1 MYVPFFHNISF
12 FSVLKDFINKF
23 SLIFKNNSIIL
34 HPILYNI
41 ILRMKKITTIFML
54 MGALIPAGAQAQA
67 LSLDSCRAMALRNNK
82 QINASKLKKDVAYNL
97 KKSARTKYLPKV
109 DALGG
114 YEWFSKEISLLN
126 SDQKAAFSNL
136 GSTLAGGISGNASNL
151 MGQLVGQ
158 GILTPEQAQKI
169 GGLLSDKLAPVQQ
182 QGNAIGQNVVDAFRT
197 DTRNMWAGSVMVR
210 QPIYMGGAIIAANK
224 IADIGE
230 EIAEN
235 DLDHQTQ
242 QTLYA
247 IDQAYW
253 LAVSLKQKHKLATS
267 YRDLV
272 QKLNDDVHK
281 MIKQG
286 VATKADGLKVDV
298 KVNEAEMKMTQAED
312 GLALSKML
320 LCQLCGIPMNQEITL
335 ADEDK
340 ETLALS
346 GTPVDTE
353 QQRVAAADSAMNTRP
368 ELRMLQ
374 NALDISKQATNLVRA
389 IYMPHVALTGG
400 YTISNPN
407 VFNGFQKKFTGVW
420 NVGIIVQVP
429 VWNWFDCAYKV
440 RAAKATTNIA
450 QMNLDDT
457 REKIHLQIA
466 QSQFKVK
473 EAQKKL
479 NMAMRN
485 IASAEENLRCAN
497 LGFKEG
503 VMEVTDVMAAQTAWQ
518 QAQSQK
524 IDAEIDVK
532 LTQVGLNKALGI
544 LQ

>member
-1 MYVPFFHNISF
+1 
-12 FSVLKDFINKF
+12 
-23 SLIFKNNSIIL
+23 
-34 HPILYNI
+34 
-41 ILRMKKITTIFML
+41 MKKILTLIML
-54 MGALIPAGAQAQA
+54 MGAMTAAEAQS
-67 LSLDSCRAMALRNNK
+67 LELNLDSCRAMALRNNK
-82 QINASKLKKDVAYNL
+82 QLNASKLKKDVATNL

-126 SDQKAAFSNL
+126 EGQKSAFSNL
-136 GSTLAGGISGNASNL
+136 GSNILGGISGNANN
-151 MGQLVGQ
+151 MMTELVGK
-158 GILTPEQAQKI
+158 GLLTPEQAQKI
-169 GGLLSDKLAPVQQ
+169 GGLLNEKGGLIQQ
-182 QGNAIGQNVVDAFRT
+182 QVNALGQSVVDAFRT

-230 EIAEN
+230 QMAAN
-235 DLDHQTQ
+235 DLDMQTQ
-242 QTLYA
+242 STLYS
-247 IDQAYW
+247 IDRAYW
-253 LAVSLKQKHKLATS
+253 MVVSLRQKQKLANS

-272 QKLNDDVHK
+272 QKLNEDVHK

-298 KVNEAEMKMTQAED
+298 KVNEADMQIMQVED
-312 GLALSKML
+312 GLTLSKML
-320 LCQLCGIPMNQEITL
+320 LCQLCGIPMDQDIQL
-335 ADEDK
+335 ADENK
-340 ETLALS
+340 ESLGMT
-346 GTPVDTE
+346 GQFVDASV
-353 QQRVAAADSAMNTRP
+353 QQQAAADSAKSTRP
-368 ELRMLQ
+368 ELKMLQ
-374 NALDISKQATNLVRA
+374 NTVELTQQSVKLVRA
-389 IYMPHVALTGG
+389 ANLPHVALTGG

-407 VFNGFQKKFTGVW
+407 VFNGFQKRFTGVW
-420 NVGIIVQVP
+420 NVGVLVQVP
-429 VWNWFDCAYKV
+429 VWNWFDGAYKV
-440 RAAKATTNIA
+440 RAAKAAANIA

-457 REKIHLQIA
+457 QEKIHLQIT

-473 EAQKKL
+473 EAERKL
-479 NMAMRN
+479 NMAMKN
-485 IASAEENLRCAN
+485 IKSAEENLRCAN

-503 VMEVTDVMAAQTAWQ
+503 VMEITDVMAAQTAWQ

>member
-1 MYVPFFHNISF
+1 
-12 FSVLKDFINKF
+12 
-23 SLIFKNNSIIL
+23 
-34 HPILYNI
+34 
-41 ILRMKKITTIFML
+41 MKKILTLIML
-54 MGALIPAGAQAQA
+54 MGAMTAAEAQS
-67 LSLDSCRAMALRNNK
+67 LELNLDSCRAMALRNNK
-82 QINASKLKKDVAYNL
+82 QFNASKLKKDVATNL

-126 SDQKAAFSNL
+126 DGQKSAFSNL
-136 GSTLAGGISGNASNL
+136 GSNILGGISGNANN
-151 MGQLVGQ
+151 MMTELVGK
-158 GILTPEQAQKI
+158 GLLTPEQAQKI
-169 GGLLSDKLAPVQQ
+169 GGLLNEKGGIIQQ
-182 QGNAIGQNVVDAFRT
+182 QGNALGQSVVDAFRT

-230 EIAEN
+230 QIADN
-235 DLDHQTQ
+235 DLDMQTQ
-242 QTLYA
+242 QTLYS

-253 LAVSLKQKHKLATS
+253 LAVSLKQKYKLATS
-267 YRDLV
+267 YHNLV
-272 QKLNDDVHK
+272 KKLNEDVHK
-281 MIKQG
+281 MIQQG

-298 KVNEAEMKMTQAED
+298 KVNEAEMKITQAED
-312 GLALSKML
+312 GLVLSKML
-320 LCQLCGIPMNQEITL
+320 LCQLCGIPMNKQITL

-340 ETLALS
+340 ESLALS

-353 QQRVAAADSAMNTRP
+353 QQRVAATDSAMNTRP

-374 NALDISKQATNLVRA
+374 NTLDISKQATNLVRA
-389 IYMPHVALTGG
+389 VYLPHVALTGG

-407 VFNGFQKKFTGVW
+407 VFNGFEKKFAGVW
-420 NVGIIVQVP
+420 NVGVIVQVP
-429 VWNWFDCAYKV
+429 VWNWFDGAYKV
-440 RAAKATTNIA
+440 RAAKAASNIA

-457 REKIHLQIA
+457 REKIHLQIT

-479 NMAMRN
+479 SMAMKN
-485 IASAEENLRCAN
+485 IDSAEENLRCAN

>member
-1 MYVPFFHNISF
+1 
-12 FSVLKDFINKF
+12 
-23 SLIFKNNSIIL
+23 
-34 HPILYNI
+34 
-41 ILRMKKITTIFML
+41 ML
-54 MGALIPAGAQAQA
+54 MGAMTAAEAQS
-67 LSLDSCRAMALRNNK
+67 LELNLDSCRAMALRNNK
-82 QINASKLKKDVAYNL
+82 QLNASKLKKDVATNL

-114 YEWFSKEISLLN
+114 YEWISKEISLLN
-126 SDQKAAFSNL
+126 EGQKSAFSNL
-136 GSTLAGGISGNASNL
+136 GSNILGGISGNANN
-151 MGQLVGQ
+151 MMTELVGK
-158 GILTPEQAQKI
+158 GLLTPEQAQKI
-169 GGLLSDKLAPVQQ
+169 GGLLNEKGGLIQQ
-182 QGNAIGQNVVDAFRT
+182 QGNALGQSVVDAFRT

-230 EIAEN
+230 QIADN
-235 DLDHQTQ
+235 DLDMQTQ
-242 QTLYA
+242 QTLYS

-253 LAVSLKQKHKLATS
+253 LAVSLKQKYKLATS
-267 YRDLV
+267 YHDLV
-272 QKLNDDVHK
+272 KKLNEDVHK
-281 MIKQG
+281 MIQQG

-298 KVNEAEMKMTQAED
+298 KVNEAEMKITQAED
-312 GLALSKML
+312 GLVLSKML
-320 LCQLCGIPMNQEITL
+320 LCQLCGIPMNQQITL

-340 ETLALS
+340 ESLALS

-353 QQRVAAADSAMNTRP
+353 QQRVAASDSALNTRP

-374 NALDISKQATNLVRA
+374 NTLDISKQATNLVRA
-389 IYMPHVALTGG
+389 VYLPHVALTGG

-407 VFNGFQKKFTGVW
+407 VFNGFEKKFAGVW
-420 NVGIIVQVP
+420 NVGVIVQVP
-429 VWNWFDCAYKV
+429 VWNWFDGAYKV
-440 RAAKATTNIA
+440 RAAKAASNIA

-479 NMAMRN
+479 SMAMKN
-485 IASAEENLRCAN
+485 IDSAEENLRCAN

>member
-1 MYVPFFHNISF
+1 
-12 FSVLKDFINKF
+12 
-23 SLIFKNNSIIL
+23 
-34 HPILYNI
+34 
-41 ILRMKKITTIFML
+41 MKKILTLIML
-54 MGALIPAGAQAQA
+54 MGAMTAAEAQTMV

-82 QINASKLKKDVAYNL
+82 QINASKLKKDVATNL

-109 DALGG
+109 DAMGG

-126 SDQKAAFSNL
+126 DSQKSAFSNL
-136 GSTLAGGISGNASNL
+136 GSNIVGGITGNANDV
-151 MGQLVGQ
+151 MADLVSKGM
-158 GILTPEQAQKI
+158 LTPEQAQKI
-169 GGLLSDKLAPVQQ
+169 GELLNEKGSVIQQ
-182 QGNAIGQNVVDAFRT
+182 QGNAIGQSVVDAFRT
-197 DTRNMWAGSVMVR
+197 DTRNMWAGSVMLR
-210 QPIYMGGAIIAANK
+210 QPIYMGGAILAANK

-230 EIAEN
+230 QIADN
-235 DLDHQTQ
+235 DLDMQTQ
-242 QTLYA
+242 KTLYS

-253 LAVSLKQKHKLATS
+253 LAVSLKQKYKLATS

-272 QKLNDDVHK
+272 KKLNDDVHK
-281 MIKQG
+281 MIQQG

-298 KVNEAEMKMTQAED
+298 KVNEAEMKITQAED
-312 GLALSKML
+312 GLVLSKML
-320 LCQLCGIPMNQEITL
+320 LCQLCGIPMNQEVTL

-353 QQRVAAADSAMNTRP
+353 QQRVAASDSAMNTRP

-374 NALDISKQATNLVRA
+374 NTVDISKQATNLVRA
-389 IYMPHVALTGG
+389 VYLPHVALTGG

-420 NVGIIVQVP
+420 NIGVIVQVP
-429 VWNWFDCAYKV
+429 VWNWFDGAYKV
-440 RAAKATTNIA
+440 RASKAATNIA

-457 REKIHLQIA
+457 REKIHLQIT

-473 EAQKKL
+473 EAKKKL
-479 NMAMRN
+479 NMAIKN
-485 IASAEENLRCAN
+485 IDSANENLRCAN

>member
-1 MYVPFFHNISF
+1 MKTKYIT
-12 FSVLKDFINKF
+12 
-23 SLIFKNNSIIL
+23 LIL
-34 HPILYNI
+34 
-41 ILRMKKITTIFML
+41 L
-54 MGALIPAGAQAQA
+54 MGALIPAGAQTTV

-82 QINASKLKKDVAYNL
+82 QINASRLKKDVAYNL

-109 DALGG
+109 DAMGG
-114 YEWFSKEISLLN
+114 YEWFSREISLLN
-126 SDQKAAFSNL
+126 DGQKSTFSNL
-136 GSTLAGGISGNASNL
+136 GTSIVGGISDNANN
-151 MGQLVGQ
+151 MMTELVGK
-158 GILTPEQAQKI
+158 GLLTPEQAQKI
-169 GGLLSDKLAPVQQ
+169 GGLLQEKGGTIQQ
-182 QGNAIGQNVVDAFRT
+182 QGNAIGQSIVDAFRT
-197 DTRNMWAGSVMVR
+197 DTRNMWAGSIMLR
-210 QPIYMGGAIIAANK
+210 QPIYMGGAITAANK

-230 EIAEN
+230 QIADN
-235 DLDHQTQ
+235 DLDMQTQ
-242 QTLYA
+242 KTLYS

-253 LAVSLKQKHKLATS
+253 MVVSLKQKQKLATS

-272 QKLNDDVHK
+272 KKLNEDVHK

-286 VATKADGLKVDV
+286 VATRADGLKVDV
-298 KVNEAEMKMTQAED
+298 KVNEADMQITQVED
-312 GLALSKML
+312 GLVLSKML

-335 ADEDK
+335 ADEEK
-340 ETLALS
+340 ESLALAGS
-346 GTPVDTE
+346 AVDTE
-353 QQRVAAADSAMNTRP
+353 QQRVAAADSAVNTRP

-374 NALDISKQATNLVRA
+374 NAIDISKQATNLVRA
-389 IYMPHVALTGG
+389 VYMPQVALTGG

-420 NVGIIVQVP
+420 NVGVIVQVP
-429 VWNWFDCAYKV
+429 VWNWFDGAYKV
-440 RAAKATTNIA
+440 RASKAATNIA
-450 QMNLDDT
+450 EMNLNDT
-457 REKIHLQIA
+457 REKIHLQIT

-479 NMAMRN
+479 NMAMKN

>member
-1 MYVPFFHNISF
+1 
-12 FSVLKDFINKF
+12 
-23 SLIFKNNSIIL
+23 
-34 HPILYNI
+34 
-41 ILRMKKITTIFML
+41 MKKILTLIML
-54 MGALIPAGAQAQA
+54 MGAMTAAEAQS
-67 LSLDSCRAMALRNNK
+67 LELNLDSCRAMALRNNK
-82 QINASKLKKDVAYNL
+82 QLNASKLKKDVATNL

-126 SDQKAAFSNL
+126 DGQKSAFSNL
-136 GSTLAGGISGNASNL
+136 GSNILGGISGNANNL
-151 MGQLVGQ
+151 MTELVGK
-158 GILTPEQAQKI
+158 GLLTPEQAQKI
-169 GGLLSDKLAPVQQ
+169 GGLLNEKGGFIQQ
-182 QGNAIGQNVVDAFRT
+182 QGNALGQSVVDAFRT

-230 EIAEN
+230 QIADN
-235 DLDHQTQ
+235 DLDMQTQ
-242 QTLYA
+242 QTLYS

-253 LAVSLKQKHKLATS
+253 LAVSLKQKYKLATS
-267 YRDLV
+267 YHDLV
-272 QKLNDDVHK
+272 KKLNEDVHK
-281 MIKQG
+281 MIQQG

-298 KVNEAEMKMTQAED
+298 KVNEAEMKITQAED
-312 GLALSKML
+312 GLVLSKML
-320 LCQLCGIPMNQEITL
+320 LCQLCGIPMNQQITL

-340 ETLALS
+340 ESLALS

-353 QQRVAAADSAMNTRP
+353 QQRVAASDSAMNTRP

-374 NALDISKQATNLVRA
+374 NTLDISKQATNLVRA
-389 IYMPHVALTGG
+389 VYLPHVALTGG

-407 VFNGFQKKFTGVW
+407 VFNGFEKKFAGVW
-420 NVGIIVQVP
+420 NVGVIVQVP
-429 VWNWFDCAYKV
+429 VWNWFDGAYKV
-440 RAAKATTNIA
+440 RAAKAASNIA

-479 NMAMRN
+479 SMAMKN
-485 IASAEENLRCAN
+485 IDSAEENLRCAN

>member
-1 MYVPFFHNISF
+1 MKTKYIT
-12 FSVLKDFINKF
+12 
-23 SLIFKNNSIIL
+23 LIL
-34 HPILYNI
+34 
-41 ILRMKKITTIFML
+41 L
-54 MGALIPAGAQAQA
+54 MGALIPAGAQTTV

-82 QINASKLKKDVAYNL
+82 QINASRLKKDVAYNL

-109 DALGG
+109 DAMGG
-114 YEWFSKEISLLN
+114 YEWFSREISLLN
-126 SDQKAAFSNL
+126 DGQKSTFSNL
-136 GSTLAGGISGNASNL
+136 GTSIVGGISDNANN
-151 MGQLVGQ
+151 MMTELVGK
-158 GILTPEQAQKI
+158 GLLTPEQAQKI
-169 GGLLSDKLAPVQQ
+169 GGLLQEKGGTIQQ
-182 QGNAIGQNVVDAFRT
+182 QGNAIGQSIVDAFRT
-197 DTRNMWAGSVMVR
+197 DTRNMWAGSIMLR
-210 QPIYMGGAIIAANK
+210 QPIYMGGAITAANK

-230 EIAEN
+230 QIADN
-235 DLDHQTQ
+235 DLDMQTQ
-242 QTLYA
+242 KTLYS

-253 LAVSLKQKHKLATS
+253 MVVSLKQKQKLATS

-272 QKLNDDVHK
+272 KKLNEDVHK

-286 VATKADGLKVDV
+286 VATRADGLKVDV
-298 KVNEAEMKMTQAED
+298 KVNEADMQITQVED
-312 GLALSKML
+312 GLVLSKML

-335 ADEDK
+335 ADEEK
-340 ETLALS
+340 ESLALAGS
-346 GTPVDTE
+346 AVDTE
-353 QQRVAAADSAMNTRP
+353 QQRVAAADSAVNTRP

-374 NALDISKQATNLVRA
+374 NAIDISRQATNLVRA
-389 IYMPHVALTGG
+389 VYMPHVALTGG

-407 VFNGFQKKFTGVW
+407 VFNVFQKKFTGVW
-420 NVGIIVQVP
+420 NVGVIVQVP
-429 VWNWFDCAYKV
+429 VWNWFDGAYKV
-440 RAAKATTNIA
+440 RASKAATNIA
-450 QMNLDDT
+450 EMNLNDT
-457 REKIHLQIA
+457 REKIHLQIT

-479 NMAMRN
+479 NMAMKN

>member
-1 MYVPFFHNISF
+1 
-12 FSVLKDFINKF
+12 
-23 SLIFKNNSIIL
+23 
-34 HPILYNI
+34 
-41 ILRMKKITTIFML
+41 MKKILTLIVL
-54 MGALIPAGAQAQA
+54 MGAMTAAEAQTQV

-82 QINASKLKKDVAYNL
+82 QINASRLKKDVAMNL
-97 KKSARTKYLPKV
+97 RKSARTKYLPKV
-109 DALGG
+109 DVMGG
-114 YEWFSKEISLLN
+114 YEWFSREISLLN
-126 SDQKAAFSNL
+126 DGQKTAFSNV
-136 GSTLAGGISGNASNL
+136 GSTLVGGISSSASD
-151 MGQLVGQ
+151 MMTELVGK
-158 GILTPEQAQKI
+158 GFLTPEQAQKI
-169 GGLLSDKLAPVQQ
+169 GAIINEKGSTIQQ
-182 QGNAIGQNVVDAFRT
+182 QGNALGQSVVDAFRT
-197 DTRNMWAGSVMVR
+197 DTRNIWAGSVMLR
-210 QPIYMGGAIIAANK
+210 QPIYMGGAILAANK

-230 EIAEN
+230 QIADN
-235 DLDHQTQ
+235 DLDMKTQ
-242 QTLYA
+242 ATLYS

-272 QKLNDDVHK
+272 KKLDTDVHK

-298 KVNEAEMKMTQAED
+298 KVNEAEMQMTQAED

-340 ETLALS
+340 ETLTLS
-346 GTPVDTE
+346 GASVDTE
-353 QQRVAAADSAMNTRP
+353 QQRVAASDSAMNTRP
-368 ELRMLQ
+368 ELRMLE
-374 NALDISKQATNLVRA
+374 NAVEISKQATNLVRA
-389 IYMPHVALTGG
+389 VYLPHVALTGG

-420 NVGIIVQVP
+420 NIGILVQMP
-429 VWNWFDCAYKV
+429 VWTWFDNAYKV
-440 RAAKATTNIA
+440 RASKAATHIA

-457 REKIHLQIA
+457 REKIHLQVA
-466 QSQFKVK
+466 QNQFKVK

-479 NMAMRN
+479 NMAMKN

>member
-1 MYVPFFHNISF
+1 
-12 FSVLKDFINKF
+12 
-23 SLIFKNNSIIL
+23 
-34 HPILYNI
+34 
-41 ILRMKKITTIFML
+41 MKKLATLIML
-54 MGALIPAGAQAQA
+54 TGALIPMDAGAQS

-82 QINASKLKKDVAYNL
+82 QINASKLKKDVASNL
-97 KKSARTKYLPKV
+97 RKSARTKYLPKV

-126 SDQKAAFSNL
+126 DGQKSTFSNI
-136 GSTLAGGISGNASNL
+136 GTSITSGISGKANDI
-151 MGQLVGQ
+151 MGDLVGQ
-158 GILTPEQAQKI
+158 GLLTQEQAQKI
-169 GGLLSDKLAPVQQ
+169 GGMLNEKGSTIQQ
-182 QGNAIGQNVVDAFRT
+182 QGNALGQGIVDAFRT
-197 DTRNMWAGSVMVR
+197 DTRNMWAGSVMLR

-230 EIAEN
+230 EIADN
-235 DLDHQTQ
+235 DLDMQTQ
-242 QTLYA
+242 KTLFA

-253 LAVSLKQKHKLATS
+253 MVVSLKQKQKLATS

-272 QKLNDDVHK
+272 QKLDNDVHK

-286 VATKADGLKVDV
+286 VATRADGLKVDV
-298 KVNEAEMKMTQAED
+298 KVNEAEMQITQVED

-335 ADEDK
+335 ADENK

-346 GTPVDTE
+346 GVAVDTE
-353 QQRVAAADSAMNTRP
+353 QQNIAAQDSAMNTRP

-374 NALDISKQATNLVRA
+374 NVVDASKQSTNLVRA
-389 IYMPHVALTGG
+389 AYLPHVALTGG
-400 YTISNPN
+400 YIISNPN
-407 VFNGFQKKFTGVW
+407 VFNGFQKNFTGVW
-420 NVGIIVQVP
+420 NVGVIVQIP
-429 VWNWFDCAYKV
+429 VWNWGDGAYKV
-440 RAAKATTNIA
+440 RASKAATNIA

-457 REKIHLQIA
+457 REKIHLQIT

-479 NMAMRN
+479 NMAQKN
-485 IASAEENLRCAN
+485 ITSAEENLRCAN

>member
-1 MYVPFFHNISF
+1 M
-12 FSVLKDFINKF
+12 
-23 SLIFKNNSIIL
+23 
-34 HPILYNI
+34 
-41 ILRMKKITTIFML
+41 
-54 MGALIPAGAQAQA
+54 
-67 LSLDSCRAMALRNNK
+67 
-82 QINASKLKKDVAYNL
+82 
-97 KKSARTKYLPKV
+97 
-109 DALGG
+109 
-114 YEWFSKEISLLN
+114 
-126 SDQKAAFSNL
+126 
-136 GSTLAGGISGNASNL
+136 
-151 MGQLVGQ
+151 
-158 GILTPEQAQKI
+158 TPEQAQKI
-169 GGLLSDKLAPVQQ
+169 GGLLSDKLVSVQQ
-182 QGNAIGQNVVDAFRT
+182 QGNAIGQNVVDAFKT

-440 RAAKATTNIA
+440 RASKATTNIA
-450 QMNLDDT
+450 QMNLDDM

>member
-1 MYVPFFHNISF
+1 
-12 FSVLKDFINKF
+12 
-23 SLIFKNNSIIL
+23 
-34 HPILYNI
+34 
-41 ILRMKKITTIFML
+41 MKKYIALIML
-54 MGALIPAGAQAQA
+54 MGALIPVGAGAQS

-82 QINASKLKKDVAYNL
+82 QINASKLKKDVAYNI
-97 KKSARTKYLPKV
+97 KKSARTQYLPKV
-109 DALGG
+109 DVLGG

-126 SDQKAAFSNL
+126 DGQKSAFSNI
-136 GSTLAGGISGNASNL
+136 GSNLSSSISGGANDFVN
-151 MGQLVGQ
+151 QLVQQ
-158 GILTPEQAQKI
+158 GVISQDQAQQI
-169 GGLLSDKLAPVQQ
+169 GNHLSDKMSPLADKA
-182 QGNAIGQNVVDAFRT
+182 NAAGQKVVDAFRT
-197 DTRNMWAGSVMVR
+197 DTRNIFAASVMLR

-224 IADIGE
+224 MADITE
-230 EIAEN
+230 MMADN
-235 DLDHQTQ
+235 DLDMQTQ
-242 QTLYA
+242 KTLYS

-253 LAVSLKQKHKLATS
+253 TVVSLKQKQKLAIS

-272 QKLNDDVHK
+272 KKLDEDVHK
-281 MIKQG
+281 MIGQG

-298 KVNEAEMKMTQAED
+298 RVNEAEMTITQVED

-320 LCQLCGIPMNQEITL
+320 LCQLCGIPMNQDITL
-335 ADEDK
+335 EDEDK
-340 ETLALS
+340 ESLELS
-346 GTPVDTE
+346 GKAVDT
-353 QQRVAAADSAMNTRP
+353 QQQQVAAQDSAMNTRP

-374 NALDISKQATNLVRA
+374 NTLDLSKQATNLVRA
-389 IYMPHVALTGG
+389 AFLPHVALTGG
-400 YTISNPN
+400 YMISNPN
-407 VFNGFQKKFTGVW
+407 VFNGFQKNFTGVW
-420 NVGIIVQVP
+420 NVGVMVQVP
-429 VWNWFDCAYKV
+429 VWNWGEGAYKV
-440 RAAKATTNIA
+440 RAAKAATNIA

-457 REKIHLQIA
+457 REKIHLQIT

-479 NMAMRN
+479 NMAQKN
-485 IASAEENLRCAN
+485 ITSAEENLRCAN

>member
-1 MYVPFFHNISF
+1 
-12 FSVLKDFINKF
+12 
-23 SLIFKNNSIIL
+23 
-34 HPILYNI
+34 
-41 ILRMKKITTIFML
+41 ML
-54 MGALIPAGAQAQA
+54 MGAMTAAEAQS
-67 LSLDSCRAMALRNNK
+67 LELNLDSCRAMALRNNK
-82 QINASKLKKDVAYNL
+82 QLNASKLKKDVATNL

-126 SDQKAAFSNL
+126 DGQKSAFSNL
-136 GSTLAGGISGNASNL
+136 GSNILGGISGNANNL
-151 MGQLVGQ
+151 MTELVGK
-158 GILTPEQAQKI
+158 GLLTPEQAQKI
-169 GGLLSDKLAPVQQ
+169 GGLLNEKGGFIQQ
-182 QGNAIGQNVVDAFRT
+182 QGNALGQSVVDAFRT

-230 EIAEN
+230 QIADN
-235 DLDHQTQ
+235 DLDMQTQ
-242 QTLYA
+242 QTLYS

-253 LAVSLKQKHKLATS
+253 LAVSLKQKYKLATS
-267 YRDLV
+267 YHDLV
-272 QKLNDDVHK
+272 KKLNEDVHK
-281 MIKQG
+281 MIQQG

-298 KVNEAEMKMTQAED
+298 KVNEAEMKITQAED
-312 GLALSKML
+312 GLVLSKML
-320 LCQLCGIPMNQEITL
+320 LCQLCGIPMNQQITL

-340 ETLALS
+340 ESLALS

-353 QQRVAAADSAMNTRP
+353 QQRVAASDSALNTRP

-374 NALDISKQATNLVRA
+374 NTLDISKQATNLVRA
-389 IYMPHVALTGG
+389 VYLPHVALTGG

-407 VFNGFQKKFTGVW
+407 VFNGFEKKFAGVW
-420 NVGIIVQVP
+420 NVGVIVQVP
-429 VWNWFDCAYKV
+429 VWNWFDGAYKV
-440 RAAKATTNIA
+440 RAAKAASNIA

-479 NMAMRN
+479 SMAMKN
-485 IASAEENLRCAN
+485 IDSAEENLRCAN

-518 QAQSQK
+518 QAQSLK

>member
-1 MYVPFFHNISF
+1 
-12 FSVLKDFINKF
+12 
-23 SLIFKNNSIIL
+23 
-34 HPILYNI
+34 
-41 ILRMKKITTIFML
+41 MKKILTLIML
-54 MGALIPAGAQAQA
+54 MGALIPAEAGAQS

-97 KKSARTKYLPKV
+97 KKSARTQYLPKV

-114 YEWFSKEISLLN
+114 YEWFSREISLLN
-126 SDQKAAFSNL
+126 DGQKSAFSNV
-136 GSTLAGGISGNASNL
+136 GSNIVGGISNNAND
-151 MGQLVGQ
+151 MMTELVGK
-158 GILTPEQAQKI
+158 GLLSPEQAQKI
-169 GGLLSDKLAPVQQ
+169 GALLNEKGSVIQQ
-182 QGNAIGQNVVDAFRT
+182 QGNALGQSVVDAFRT
-197 DTRNMWAGSVMVR
+197 DTRNIWSGSVMVR

-230 EIAEN
+230 QIAAN
-235 DLDHQTQ
+235 DLDMQTQ
-242 QTLYA
+242 KTLYS

-253 LAVSLKQKHKLATS
+253 MVVSLKQKQKLATS

-272 QKLNDDVHK
+272 KKLNEDVHK

-286 VATKADGLKVDV
+286 VATRADGLKVDV
-298 KVNEAEMKMTQAED
+298 KMNEAEMTITQVED
-312 GLALSKML
+312 GLSLSKML

-340 ETLALS
+340 ETLELS
-346 GTPVDTE
+346 GAAIDTE
-353 QQRVAAADSAMNTRP
+353 QQRVAAQDSAMNTRP

-389 IYMPHVALTGG
+389 VYLPHVALTGG
-400 YTISNPN
+400 YMISNPN

-420 NVGIIVQVP
+420 NVGVLVQVP
-429 VWNWFDCAYKV
+429 VWNWFDGAYKV
-440 RAAKATTNIA
+440 RASKAATNIA

-457 REKIHLQIA
+457 REKIHLQIT

-479 NMAMRN
+479 NMAIKN
-485 IASAEENLRCAN
+485 INSAEENLRCAN

>member
-1 MYVPFFHNISF
+1 
-12 FSVLKDFINKF
+12 
-23 SLIFKNNSIIL
+23 
-34 HPILYNI
+34 
-41 ILRMKKITTIFML
+41 MKKILTLIVL
-54 MGALIPAGAQAQA
+54 MGAMTAAEAQTQV

-82 QINASKLKKDVAYNL
+82 QINASRLKKDVAMNL
-97 KKSARTKYLPKV
+97 RKSARTKYLPKV
-109 DALGG
+109 DVMGG
-114 YEWFSKEISLLN
+114 YEWFSREISLLN
-126 SDQKAAFSNL
+126 DGQKTAFSNV
-136 GSTLAGGISGNASNL
+136 GSTLVGGISSSASD
-151 MGQLVGQ
+151 MMTELVGK
-158 GILTPEQAQKI
+158 GFLTPEQAQKI
-169 GGLLSDKLAPVQQ
+169 GAIINEKGSTIQQ
-182 QGNAIGQNVVDAFRT
+182 QGNALGQSVVDAFRT
-197 DTRNMWAGSVMVR
+197 DTRNIWAGSVMLR
-210 QPIYMGGAIIAANK
+210 QPIYMGGAILAANK

-230 EIAEN
+230 QIADN
-235 DLDHQTQ
+235 DLDMKTQ
-242 QTLYA
+242 ATLYS

-272 QKLNDDVHK
+272 KKLDTDVHK

-298 KVNEAEMKMTQAED
+298 KVNEAEMQMTQAED

-340 ETLALS
+340 ETLTLS
-346 GTPVDTE
+346 GASVDTE
-353 QQRVAAADSAMNTRP
+353 QQRVAASDSAMNTRP
-368 ELRMLQ
+368 ELRMLE
-374 NALDISKQATNLVRA
+374 NAVEISKQATNLVRA
-389 IYMPHVALTGG
+389 VYLPHVALTGG

-420 NVGIIVQVP
+420 NVGILVQMP
-429 VWNWFDCAYKV
+429 VWTWFDNAYKV
-440 RAAKATTNIA
+440 RASKAATHIA

-457 REKIHLQIA
+457 REKIHLQVA
-466 QSQFKVK
+466 QNQFKVK

-479 NMAMRN
+479 NMAMKN

>member
-1 MYVPFFHNISF
+1 
-12 FSVLKDFINKF
+12 
-23 SLIFKNNSIIL
+23 
-34 HPILYNI
+34 
-41 ILRMKKITTIFML
+41 
-54 MGALIPAGAQAQA
+54 MGALIPAGAQTTV

-82 QINASKLKKDVAYNL
+82 QINASRLKKDVAYNL

-109 DALGG
+109 DAMGG
-114 YEWFSKEISLLN
+114 YEWFSREISLLN
-126 SDQKAAFSNL
+126 DGQKSTFSNL
-136 GSTLAGGISGNASNL
+136 GTSIVGGISDNANN
-151 MGQLVGQ
+151 MMTELVGK
-158 GILTPEQAQKI
+158 GLLTPEQAQKI
-169 GGLLSDKLAPVQQ
+169 GGLLQEKGGTIQQ
-182 QGNAIGQNVVDAFRT
+182 QGNAIGQSIVEAFRT
-197 DTRNMWAGSVMVR
+197 DTRNMWAGSIMLR
-210 QPIYMGGAIIAANK
+210 QPIYMGGAITAANK

-230 EIAEN
+230 QIADN
-235 DLDHQTQ
+235 DLDMQTQ
-242 QTLYA
+242 QTLYS

-253 LAVSLKQKHKLATS
+253 LAVSLKQKYKLATS
-267 YRDLV
+267 YHELV
-272 QKLNDDVHK
+272 KKLNEDVHK
-281 MIKQG
+281 MIQQG

-298 KVNEAEMKMTQAED
+298 KVNEAEMKITQAED
-312 GLALSKML
+312 GLVLSKML
-320 LCQLCGIPMNQEITL
+320 LCQLCGIPMNQQITL

-340 ETLALS
+340 ESLALS

-353 QQRVAAADSAMNTRP
+353 QQRVAASDSAMNTRP

-374 NALDISKQATNLVRA
+374 NTLDISKQATNLVRA
-389 IYMPHVALTGG
+389 VYLPHVALTGG

-407 VFNGFQKKFTGVW
+407 VFNGFEKKFAGVW
-420 NVGIIVQVP
+420 NVGVIVQVP
-429 VWNWFDCAYKV
+429 VWNWFDGAYKV
-440 RAAKATTNIA
+440 RAAKAASNIA

-479 NMAMRN
+479 SMAMKN
-485 IASAEENLRCAN
+485 SASAEENLRCAN

>member
-1 MYVPFFHNISF
+1 MKTKYIT
-12 FSVLKDFINKF
+12 
-23 SLIFKNNSIIL
+23 LIL
-34 HPILYNI
+34 
-41 ILRMKKITTIFML
+41 L
-54 MGALIPAGAQAQA
+54 MGALIPAGAQTTV

-82 QINASKLKKDVAYNL
+82 QINASRLKKDVAYNL

-109 DALGG
+109 DAMGG
-114 YEWFSKEISLLN
+114 YEWFSREISLLN
-126 SDQKAAFSNL
+126 DGQKSTFSNL
-136 GSTLAGGISGNASNL
+136 GTSIVGGISDNANN
-151 MGQLVGQ
+151 MMTELVGK
-158 GILTPEQAQKI
+158 GLLTPEQAQKI
-169 GGLLSDKLAPVQQ
+169 GGLLQEKGGTIQQ
-182 QGNAIGQNVVDAFRT
+182 QGNAIGQSIVDAFRT
-197 DTRNMWAGSVMVR
+197 DTRNMWAGSIMLR
-210 QPIYMGGAIIAANK
+210 QPIYMGGAITAANK

-230 EIAEN
+230 QIADN
-235 DLDHQTQ
+235 DLDMQTQ
-242 QTLYA
+242 KTLYS

-253 LAVSLKQKHKLATS
+253 MVVSLKQKQKLATS

-272 QKLNDDVHK
+272 KKLNEDVHK

-286 VATKADGLKVDV
+286 VATRADGLKVDV
-298 KVNEAEMKMTQAED
+298 KVNEADMRITQVED
-312 GLALSKML
+312 GLVLSKML

-335 ADEDK
+335 ADEEK
-340 ETLALS
+340 ESLALAGS
-346 GTPVDTE
+346 AVDTE
-353 QQRVAAADSAMNTRP
+353 QQRVAAADSAVNTRP

-374 NALDISKQATNLVRA
+374 NAIDISKQATNLVRA
-389 IYMPHVALTGG
+389 VYMPHVALTGG

-420 NVGIIVQVP
+420 NVGVIVQVP
-429 VWNWFDCAYKV
+429 VWNWFDGAYKV
-440 RAAKATTNIA
+440 RASKAATNIA
-450 QMNLDDT
+450 EMNLNDT
-457 REKIHLQIA
+457 REKIHLQIT

-479 NMAMRN
+479 NMAMKN

>member
-1 MYVPFFHNISF
+1 
-12 FSVLKDFINKF
+12 
-23 SLIFKNNSIIL
+23 
-34 HPILYNI
+34 
-41 ILRMKKITTIFML
+41 ML
-54 MGALIPAGAQAQA
+54 MGAMTAAEAQS
-67 LSLDSCRAMALRNNK
+67 LELNLDSCRAMALRNNK
-82 QINASKLKKDVAYNL
+82 QLNASKLKKDVATNL

-126 SDQKAAFSNL
+126 DGQKSAFSNL
-136 GSTLAGGISGNASNL
+136 GSNILGGISGNANN
-151 MGQLVGQ
+151 MMTELVGK
-158 GILTPEQAQKI
+158 GLLTPEQAQKI
-169 GGLLSDKLAPVQQ
+169 GGLLNEKGGFIQQ
-182 QGNAIGQNVVDAFRT
+182 QGNALGQSVVDAFRT

-230 EIAEN
+230 QIADN
-235 DLDHQTQ
+235 DLDMQTQ
-242 QTLYA
+242 QTLYS

-253 LAVSLKQKHKLATS
+253 LAVSLKQKYKLATS
-267 YRDLV
+267 YHDLV
-272 QKLNDDVHK
+272 KKLNEDVHK
-281 MIKQG
+281 MIQQG

-298 KVNEAEMKMTQAED
+298 KVNEAEMKITQAED
-312 GLALSKML
+312 GLVLSKML
-320 LCQLCGIPMNQEITL
+320 LCQLCGIPMNQQITL

-340 ETLALS
+340 ESLALS

-353 QQRVAAADSAMNTRP
+353 QQRVAASDSAMNTRP

-374 NALDISKQATNLVRA
+374 NTLDISKQATNLVRA
-389 IYMPHVALTGG
+389 VYLPHVALTGG

-407 VFNGFQKKFTGVW
+407 VFNGFEKKFAGVW
-420 NVGIIVQVP
+420 NVGVIVQVP
-429 VWNWFDCAYKV
+429 VWNWFDGAYKV
-440 RAAKATTNIA
+440 RAAKAASNIA

-479 NMAMRN
+479 SMAMKN
-485 IASAEENLRCAN
+485 IDSAEENLRCAN

>member
-1 MYVPFFHNISF
+1 
-12 FSVLKDFINKF
+12 
-23 SLIFKNNSIIL
+23 
-34 HPILYNI
+34 
-41 ILRMKKITTIFML
+41 ML
-54 MGALIPAGAQAQA
+54 MGAMTAAEAQS
-67 LSLDSCRAMALRNNK
+67 LELNLDSCRAMALRNNK
-82 QINASKLKKDVAYNL
+82 QLNASKLKKDVATNL

-126 SDQKAAFSNL
+126 EGQKSAFSNL
-136 GSTLAGGISGNASNL
+136 GSNILGGISGNANNL
-151 MGQLVGQ
+151 MTELVGK
-158 GILTPEQAQKI
+158 GLLTPEQAQKI
-169 GGLLSDKLAPVQQ
+169 GGLLNEKGGFIQQ
-182 QGNAIGQNVVDAFRT
+182 QGNALGQSVVDAFRT

-230 EIAEN
+230 QIADN
-235 DLDHQTQ
+235 DLDMQTQ
-242 QTLYA
+242 QTLYS

-253 LAVSLKQKHKLATS
+253 LAVSLKQKYKLATS
-267 YRDLV
+267 YHELV
-272 QKLNDDVHK
+272 KKLNEDVHK
-281 MIKQG
+281 MIQQG

-298 KVNEAEMKMTQAED
+298 KVNEAEMKITQAED
-312 GLALSKML
+312 GLVLSKML
-320 LCQLCGIPMNQEITL
+320 LCQLCGIPMNQQITL

-340 ETLALS
+340 ESLALS

-353 QQRVAAADSAMNTRP
+353 QQRVAASDSALNTRP

-374 NALDISKQATNLVRA
+374 NTLDISKQATNLVRA
-389 IYMPHVALTGG
+389 VYLPHVALTGG

-407 VFNGFQKKFTGVW
+407 VFNGFEKKFAGVW
-420 NVGIIVQVP
+420 NVGVIVQVP
-429 VWNWFDCAYKV
+429 VWNWFDGAYKV
-440 RAAKATTNIA
+440 RAAKAASNIA

-479 NMAMRN
+479 SMTMKN
-485 IASAEENLRCAN
+485 IDSAEENLRCAN